1 MNHSRRS
8 VVPSRVRG
16 VTLIELMISL
26 VIGIV
31 VIGAVLISY
40 IGSGQTN
47 RRQAAYAEMNEN
59 AQIALSILRSD
70 LLLAGYAQSM
80 RVTTNPVT
88 FVKTLGKTF
97 ATPPILGCG
106 LGFVD
111 ASTTGDAACAAT
123 GTGTP
128 AIEISYEADL
138 TNSVPTSGNFPSD
151 CLGNSLQYVAQT
163 STIGANTVTY
173 YETHN
178 RYYLATTGTGSA
190 ARTEL
195 HCASAAK
202 TSGGAAIAGQ
212 PLVDNV
218 EAMQIWY
225 GEAGAA
231 GSRQIV
237 RYVAAAPAVVIDW
250 QNIISVRICLLMR
263 SSEPVLSGEDTALGL
278 DKYLDCNS
286 TEQTSA
292 DRYVRRAYFLTTTLR
307 NKMAF

>member
-1 MNHSRRS
+1 MKNSRRS
-8 VVPSRVRG
+8 AFRSRARG

-40 IGSGQTN
+40 IASGQTSK
-47 RRQAAYAEMNEN
+47 RQAAYAEMNEN

-70 LLLAGYAQSM
+70 LLLAGYAQSTS
-80 RVTTNPVT
+80 VVDTAG
-88 FVKTLGKTF
+88 VKTLGKTF
-97 ATPPILGCG
+97 ATRPVFGCPI
-106 LGFVD
+106 GFV
-111 ASTTGDAACAAT
+111 AANTIGVAACQTT

-138 TNSVPTSGNFPSD
+138 TNSVPASGIPSD

-163 STIGANTVTY
+163 ATVGANSVTF

-178 RYYLATTGTGSA
+178 RYYLATTGSGAS

-195 HCASAAK
+195 HCASAAR

-237 RYVAAAPAVVIDW
+237 RYVAAAPTVVIDW

-263 SSEPVLSGEDTALGL
+263 SSEPVLSGEDTDLGL
-278 DKYLDCNS
+278 DKYLDCDS

-292 DRYVRRAYFLTTTLR
+292 DRHVRRAYFLTTTLR

>member
-1 MNHSRRS
+1 MKRPAIPVSR
-8 VVPSRVRG
+8 SRVRG
-16 VTLIELMISL
+16 VSLIEVMISL
-26 VIGIV
+26 VIGLV
-31 VIGAVLISY
+31 VVGAVMISY

-47 RRQAAYAEMNEN
+47 MRQAAYAEMNEN

-70 LLLAGYAQSM
+70 LLLAGYAQSTQ
-80 RVTTNPVT
+80 VVNTAG
-88 FVKTLGKTF
+88 VKTLGRTF
-97 ATPPILGCG
+97 STRPVFGCA
-106 LGFVD
+106 LGFV
-111 ASTTGDAACAAT
+111 AANTTGVAACETT
-123 GTGTP
+123 GAGTP
-128 AIEISYEADL
+128 SLEISYEADL
-138 TNSVPTSGNFPSD
+138 TNSVPSGNFPSD
-151 CLGNSLQYVAQT
+151 CLGNSLRYVDQT
-163 STIGANTVTY
+163 ITVSGQNITF

-202 TSGGAAIAGQ
+202 TSTGAAIGGQ

-237 RYVAAAPAVVIDW
+237 RYVAADPAVVIDW
-250 QNIISVRICLLMR
+250 QNIISVRVCLIMR

-286 TEQTSA
+286 AEQTSV
-292 DRYVRRAYFLTTTLR
+292 DRHVRRAYFLTTTLR

>member
-8 VVPSRVRG
+8 AVPSRVRG

-40 IGSGQTN
+40 IGSGQTS

-80 RVTTNPVT
+80 RVVNTSG
-88 FVKTLGKTF
+88 VKTLGKTF
-97 ATPPILGCG
+97 ATNPILGCG
-106 LGFVD
+106 LGFVSENTV
-111 ASTTGDAACAAT
+111 AAAACAPT

-163 STIGANTVTY
+163 STVGANTVTY

>member
-1 MNHSRRS
+1 MKNYGRS
-8 VVPSRVRG
+8 AFPSRVRG

-47 RRQAAYAEMNEN
+47 KRQAAYAEMNEN

-70 LLLAGYAQSM
+70 LLLAGYA
-80 RVTTNPVT
+80 RATGVLNTGG
-88 FVKTLGKTF
+88 VKTLSRTF
-97 ATPPILGCG
+97 SGQPILGCG
-106 LGFVD
+106 LGFV
-111 ASTTGDAACAAT
+111 SENTTGVAICNAA

-128 AIEISYEADL
+128 AIQVSYEADV
-138 TNSVPTSGNFPSD
+138 TNTTPTADPIPLPTDCVGRSLGEVP
-151 CLGNSLQYVAQT
+151 LVA
-163 STIGANTVTY
+163 GATTY
-173 YETHN
+173 YVTHN
-178 RYYLATTGTGSA
+178 RYYLATGNSGRS
-190 ARTEL
+190 EL
-195 HCASAAK
+195 FCASAAMDA
-202 TSGGAAIAGQ
+202 GVAIPGQ
-212 PLVDNV
+212 ALVDNV

-237 RYVAAAPAVVIDW
+237 RYVAAGPAVVIDW
-250 QNIISVRICLLMR
+250 QNIISVRVCLLMR
-263 SSEPVLSGEDTALGL
+263 SSEVVLSGEDTALGL

-292 DRYVRRAYFLTTTLR
+292 DRSVRRAYFLTTTLR